1 MKISTPNGKRNVPER
16 TSVRCLLRNKQ
27 RGTYYGRFT
36 LHGKQKCFQLDTDV
50 LPVAKLRLAARAA
63 EMAKRRCSLAN
74 VEAGKATVG
83 DLIAVYVA
91 RTKADSDLRAAF
103 GRYRAAPGQT

>member
-1 MKISTPNGKRNVPER
+1 
-16 TSVRCLLRNKQ
+16 
-27 RGTYYGRFT
+27 
-36 LHGKQKCFQLDTDV
+36 
-50 LPVAKLRLAARAA
+50 
-63 EMAKRRCSLAN
+63 MAKRRCSLAN